1 MRDALVY
8 PMADEVEPAGTE
20 AAPGLVDG
28 SVYDRKAGRVHR
40 FQCGIDVIHFDR
52 RIGNGRS
59 HAAFAC

>member
-1 MRDALVY
+1 
-8 PMADEVEPAGTE
+8 MADEVEPAGTE

-52 RIGNGRS
+52 KIGNGRS